1 MRRSLQLSLAAV
13 FGALHA
19 VLYFISFGL
28 WRNWGIYLETVEGV
42 ILGPGIGFL
51 AALVGSSAA
60 RFLRP
65 DPLWM
70 FGIVAEP
77 LSVMTAGL
85 LSRAR
90 WKPALALYLVLLSAY
105 FIHPYGRALPIWTI
119 LDVLAAFFILI
130 PAAKLSHSLFEEDAK
145 NLPTAFVLISFIT
158 IATDSLVR
166 IFLLVPCGLYSQFF
180 DSYGSLQATFTGAA
194 LSSYVEDGIA
204 VFISLTVG
212 IPLLICALKLKILED
227 QNHRLA

>member
-13 FGALHA
+13 FGALHV

-42 ILGPGIGFL
+42 ILGPSVGFL
-51 AALVGSSAA
+51 AALVGSSTA

-77 LSVMTAGL
+77 VSVLTAAL

-90 WKPALALYLVLLSAY
+90 WKPVFVLYLVTLSAY

-119 LDVLAAFFILI
+119 LDVLAAFFILY
-130 PAAKLSHSLFEEDAK
+130 PAAKLGHNLFEEDAK
-145 NLPTAFVLISFIT
+145 NLSSALVLISFVT
-158 IATDSLVR
+158 VATDSLMR

-180 DSYGSLQATFTGAA
+180 DSYGSLQLAFTGAA
-194 LSSYVEDGIA
+194 VSSYVEDGI
-204 VFISLTVG
+204 VVLVSLLVG
-212 IPLLICALKLKILED
+212 VPLLMSVLKLKILED
-227 QNHRLA
+227 LDH